1 MRPGNPTIVGQ
12 VHACKDEILR
22 VLDEDGFPT
31 GGYHLHF
38 RDQDVSKPEYPL
50 GDRPQTTLRLISLHV
65 SSVPRRLGPT
75 KDSIARIP
83 RQNGIVGVEVE
94 IVFFD
99 KCFRPSLFSIMST
112 DPAVRAYS
120 DGRRDILALVKRRPG
135 REWSILTLFGMG
147 LDKPKSTP
155 TIVIF
160 VNPFTA
166 HDWEDLALQIRL
178 PLPNDDPVALKM
190 EVEFIPG
197 RITAYNPADA
207 SNSPPGNAVSFA
219 TRMHADDVPSAGAS
233 IAVLPER
240 GGGSLG
246 PFVTLDLG
254 EKRHRGALTCYHAVR
269 PPYVA
274 SAEQLETAN
283 SHGSSPFSPHQA
295 E

>member
-1 MRPGNPTIVGQ
+1 
-12 VHACKDEILR
+12 
-22 VLDEDGFPT
+22 
-31 GGYHLHF
+31 
-38 RDQDVSKPEYPL
+38 
-50 GDRPQTTLRLISLHV
+50 
-65 SSVPRRLGPT
+65 
-75 KDSIARIP
+75 
-83 RQNGIVGVEVE
+83 
-94 IVFFD
+94 
-99 KCFRPSLFSIMST
+99 MST
-112 DPAVRAYS
+112 HPAVRAY
-120 DGRRDILALVKRRPG
+120 GAARRDILALVKRRLG

-166 HDWEDLALQIRL
+166 HDWADLALQIRL
-178 PLPNDDPVALKM
+178 LLPHDDPVALKM

-219 TRMHADDVPSAGAS
+219 TRMRADGVPSAGAS

-283 SHGSSPFSPHQA
+283 RHGSSPFSPHQA
-295 E
+295 EYDISFYAP